1 MRRRFFCV
9 VVVFL
14 LLISGRSFW
23 SRWWSVEVKKSIA
36 GAVIGIVFG
45 IIGLI
50 ILVVLALWLTKW
62 CIQRRYGIE
71 MPVDVVHWRRAG
83 GACPGN
89 GCGAL
94 ITCWWVPILYII

>member
-1 MRRRFFCV
+1 MRNRFFCV

-62 CIQRRYGIE
+62 CIQRRYAGCKL
-71 MPVDVVHWRRAG
+71 VVVHWRRAG

-94 ITCWWVPILYII
+94 ITCWWVPIFYLF